1 MKKYL
6 LLLLACLMALAG
18 CNKKEPPV
26 FSGLEAGTLA
36 GGVFTS
42 DSGTKMT
49 VIDAEK
55 DVDIATSRRVLISYE
70 TQSLSDSDHI
80 EIKLLNLW
88 DADIVVPRSVQTLEE
103 KPEGAPVQVT
113 DAWFS
118 ARYLNILASY
128 EGKDPAKHLQTAFYR
143 VDDKNMV
150 IRLLHDSEETIEANS
165 NSQLNVFISIPMDE
179 PVLSFEQY
187 ALSIG
192 KKEVTY
198 PAPVLLQWTAR
209 VVNGG
214 PLTLYEREGS
224 YSPPASN

>member
-6 LLLLACLMALAG
+6 LLILACLMALAG
-18 CNKKEPPV
+18 CNKNEPPV

-49 VIDAEK
+49 VVDSGK

-88 DADIVVPRSVQTLEE
+88 DADIVVPRSVQTLDD
-103 KPEGAPVQVT
+103 KPEGDPVQVT

-118 ARYLNILASY
+118 AGYLNVLASY
-128 EGKDPAKHLQTAFYR
+128 EGKDSAKHLQTAFYR

-150 IRLLHDSEETIEANS
+150 IRLLHDSEETVAAAS
-165 NSQLNVFISIPMDE
+165 NAQLNVFISIPMDE
-179 PVLSFEQY
+179 PVLSYEQY
-187 ALSIG
+187 ALSVG
-192 KKEVTY
+192 KKQATY

-209 VVNGG
+209 VVDGG
-214 PLTLYEREGS
+214 PLTIYEREGS
-224 YSPPASN
+224 YSPPASS